1 MGKFGITGDLSIL
14 TLAKLIVLG
23 LIYIALF
30 APFSDRPDD
39 TVTHMLGA
47 ASQHLTGG
55 GS

>member
-1 MGKFGITGDLSIL
+1 MGKFGITRDLSIL

-30 APFSDRPDD
+30 APFADRPDD
-39 TVTHMLGA
+39 TVTHILGA
-47 ASQHLTGG
+47 AAQHLTGA